1 MKKIKTLAEILGI
14 LIFAYISNCQT
25 FTDSNVP
32 LAEANNNFAMR
43 FYSELAKS
51 EKGNLF
57 FSPFSI
63 FCAFGMVYEGANNRT
78 AEEIRN
84 VFYFPIDEKKR
95 LDGFLSFYNRMNEK
109 RSSCVMKLANAY
121 WLQNDFCLLQSYSKM
136 IEKYHRA
143 ESYQVDFI
151 KMPKVALNKINR
163 WAERK
168 TEGKIKKF
176 LNEGDIDSGTR
187 LVLTNAIYFKG
198 RWLIQF
204 DKNETKP
211 DDFWLDKKKSV
222 KVQMMQ
228 LIDKEFPYAET
239 EDFQIIKLPYECQN
253 LSILILLPK
262 DTILPVEIISKNL
275 DEYQKLMRKQK
286 VDVFLP
292 RLKVELTIDLLQVL
306 KNLGINSAFNPQLA
320 DFSKMTG
327 NKDLFISKAI
337 QKSYLEVNEE
347 GSEAAAVTGVVMK
360 ITAVKPET
368 KKVFRA
374 DHPFLFFI
382 IEEDSNLVLFAGKI
396 SNP

>member
-1 MKKIKTLAEILGI
+1 
-14 LIFAYISNCQT
+14 
-25 FTDSNVP
+25 
-32 LAEANNNFAMR
+32 
-43 FYSELAKS
+43 
-51 EKGNLF
+51 
-57 FSPFSI
+57 
-63 FCAFGMVYEGANNRT
+63 
-78 AEEIRN
+78 
-84 VFYFPIDEKKR
+84 
-95 LDGFLSFYNRMNEK
+95 
-109 RSSCVMKLANAY
+109 
-121 WLQNDFCLLQSYSKM
+121 
-136 IEKYHRA
+136 
-143 ESYQVDFI
+143 
-151 KMPKVALNKINR
+151 

-262 DTILPVEIISKNL
+262 DTVSPVEIISKNL

-382 IEEDSNLVLFAGKI
+382 IEENSNLVLFAGKI